1 MTELKTNLRPVSAN
15 DLEQISV
22 LDEQVSGESRRGFF
36 EKRLKLQAQEPNA
49 FISLAAI
56 SSNKLA
62 GFLFAQLLD
71 GEFGR
76 NEPVAVLDAIGVDP
90 DQQGKSIGRQ
100 LIAELDRIMEQRGV
114 ATLHT
119 QANWNQPGL
128 AEFFSSVG
136 FELAPRLV
144 LERPAERVE
153 F

>member
-1 MTELKTNLRPVSAN
+1 MTQVKTDLRPVSAN
-15 DLEQISV
+15 DLDQVAV

-36 EKRLKLQAQEPNA
+36 EKRLKLQAKEPEA

-56 SSNKLA
+56 SGSQLV

-71 GEFGR
+71 GEFGHR
-76 NEPVAVLDAIGVDP
+76 EPVAVLDAIGVAP
-90 DQQGKSIGRQ
+90 DQQGKSVGRQ
-100 LIAELDRIMEQRGV
+100 LMAELDRIMEKRGV
-114 ATLHT
+114 AELHT
-119 QANWNQPGL
+119 QASWHQPGL